1 MMMHALHSRIL
12 SSSGVFQSCRWSVL
26 VSVLC
31 ESGFCFF
38 LFYGVLFFSV
48 PPIVCL
54 ELWGEEPTHFH
65 VTKALECT
73 NHRALITHS
82 TMVVLFE
89 LFHVIIPLQQVGL
102 A

>member
-1 MMMHALHSRIL
+1 MMMGALHSRIL

-26 VSVLC
+26 VSLLC

-38 LFYGVLFFSV
+38 SV
-48 PPIVCL
+48 PPPIVL
-54 ELWGEEPTHFH
+54 GKLWGEEPTHFH

>member
-1 MMMHALHSRIL
+1 MRYTVEYYHLAACFKAAGGL
-12 SSSGVFQSCRWSVL
+12 SWFLCSVRRG
-26 VSVLC
+26 SV
-31 ESGFCFF
+31 FF
-38 LFYGVLFFSV
+38 LF
-48 PPIVCL
+48 PPIVL
-54 ELWGEEPTHFH
+54 GKLWGEEPTHFH